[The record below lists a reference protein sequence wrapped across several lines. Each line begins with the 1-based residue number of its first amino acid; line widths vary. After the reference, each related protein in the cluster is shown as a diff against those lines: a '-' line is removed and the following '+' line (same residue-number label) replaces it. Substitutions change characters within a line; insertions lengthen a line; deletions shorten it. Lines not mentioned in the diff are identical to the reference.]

1 VTCDVAAAKEPKRCP
16 SLLPR
21 SPSVTPVA
29 TEIRYVTRIL
39 RLPLVDADGEP
50 VGAITDII
58 IGQRG
63 GGAGGGPTVRGFIAT
78 VQRRPIFVV
87 ASRIGWL
94 DARGVQ
100 LATGTVD
107 LRQFRPRGDE
117 LLAKDLIGR
126 SVGGETVSDIGLASD
141 PDRSRS
147 WTVVTVALRRGG
159 VFGVGGRSRIA
170 DWSEVGALF
179 ETRPLPEDVRD
190 IEAMRPADAARRLF
204 ELPAGTRASTM
215 TSLDDHTLA
224 QILQELPEPAQ
235 AQLLGELDL
244 VRAADV
250 IEEMAPDDATDLLAE
265 LTLARR
271 VELLDEIDPVQGVT
285 LRRLLGYG
293 ANTAG
298 GLMTSDPIILAPN
311 RAVADALARIRNPE
325 VIAAL
330 AAQVFVTESPT
341 QTPTGRYL
349 GSVSFQRLLR
359 EPPGT
364 PISEC
369 TEVDIEPVTADMP
382 DLAVARRLAA
392 YNLLALPVCD
402 AERRLLG
409 AVTVDDVLD
418 RSLPSDWRQR

>member
-1 VTCDVAAAKEPKRCP
+1 MIG
-16 SLLPR
+16 PR
-21 SPSVTPVA
+21 AVGVGVCSSALHQSPSVSPVA
-29 TEIRYVTRIL
+29 TEIRYVTRVL
-39 RLPLVDADGEP
+39 RLPLLDADGDP
-50 VGAITDII
+50 LGAITDLV
-58 IGQRG
+58 IGERTG
-63 GGAGGGPTVRGFIAT
+63 GGDPSVRGFIAS
-78 VQRRPIFVV
+78 VQHRQIFVA

-100 LATGTVD
+100 LAMGTVD

-117 LLAKDLIGR
+117 LLAKDLIGK
-126 SVGGETVSDIGLASD
+126 SVAGETVSDIGLASD

-147 WTVVTVALRRGG
+147 WAVVTVALRRGG
-159 VFGVGGRSRIA
+159 VFGVGSRSRIA
-170 DWSEVGALF
+170 DWSEAAQLF
-179 ETRPLPEDVRD
+179 RTRPLPDDVRD
-190 IEAMRPADAARRLF
+190 IEAMQPADAARRLF
-204 ELPAGTRASTM
+204 ELPAGVRASTM
-215 TSLDDHTLA
+215 TGLDDHTLA
-224 QILQELPEPAQ
+224 QLLQELAEPAQ
-235 AQLLGELDL
+235 VQLLGQLDL

-265 LTLARR
+265 LTAARR

-285 LRRLLGYG
+285 LRRLLTYG
-293 ANTAG
+293 ADTAG
-298 GLMTSDPIILAPN
+298 GLMTSDPIILSPD
-311 RAVADALARIRNPE
+311 RAVADALARIRNPD

-330 AAQVFVTESPT
+330 AAQVFVTELPT

-369 TEVDIEPVTADMP
+369 TDVEIEPATADMP
-382 DLAVARRLAA
+382 ELAVARRLAA